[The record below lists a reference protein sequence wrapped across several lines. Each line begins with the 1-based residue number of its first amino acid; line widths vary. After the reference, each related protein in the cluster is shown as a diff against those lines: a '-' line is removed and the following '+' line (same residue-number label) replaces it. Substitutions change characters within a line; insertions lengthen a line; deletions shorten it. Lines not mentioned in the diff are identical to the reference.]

1 MYFMLSTEKLIDE
14 VLSLPIEERAVI
26 ADCLLILQIADVM
39 EETNL
44 SKTLLAQ
51 KMQTSRSQLD
61 RLLDAVTDRVCITI

>member
-1 MYFMLSTEKLIDE
+1 MLSTEKLIDE